1 MLGWTGWGIV
11 RARARRHAARAL
23 TVACVA
29 SLPSVAGA
37 SELSWEGPA
46 ACSERDQ
53 LAFQIEQAL
62 GTPLAKLADLQ
73 FLVQVE
79 RAEAPFVARLRVT
92 RPGSEAARER
102 VLSGHDCAKLVDTL
116 TVAVALALGEYDPID
131 EKRAASEPVPVSPAL
146 PAPRGSAPAVAADAP
161 AEEPKQ
167 ARDQLRAGALALL
180 VSDFGSLPEPALGAA
195 VGVELVW
202 RALRLQLTGTMFF
215 DQQMEL
221 ASLSGPPAGAEINLA
236 VGAVRGC
243 TNVLERASQFAVP
256 LCAGVELGRLAGVGQ
271 GVLDAREGSVFW
283 VALLLEA
290 GAFWHVPRTAL
301 RLGALLTA
309 AAPLNRDEFVLRGI
323 GSVHRP
329 SSLVGRGSLALGVD
343 FE

>member
-1 MLGWTGWGIV
+1 MLGSSVSGTICT
-11 RARARRHAARAL
+11 RAPQHAARAL
-23 TVACVA
+23 AVACVA
-29 SLPSVAGA
+29 ALPSIAYA

-53 LAFQIEQAL
+53 LSFQIEQAL

-102 VLSGHDCAKLVDTL
+102 VLTGPDCAKLVDTL
-116 TVAVALALGEYDPID
+116 TVAVALALGEYDRVD
-131 EKRAASEPVPVSPAL
+131 EKHAAFEPVLAPAL
-146 PAPRGSAPAVAADAP
+146 PAPHDPAPPAAAAAP
-161 AEEPKQ
+161 AEKSKE
-167 ARDQLRAGALALL
+167 AADRLRAGALALL
-180 VSDFGSLPEPALGAA
+180 VSDFGSLPEPGLGAA
-195 VGVELVW
+195 VGLELGW

-215 DQQMEL
+215 DQHIEVEPL
-221 ASLSGPPAGAEINLA
+221 GGAPAGADLNLA

-243 TNVLERASQFAVP
+243 TNVLDMAASRFAVP
-256 LCAGVELGRLAGVGQ
+256 LCGGVELGRLAGVGQ
-271 GVLDAREGSVFW
+271 GVLGARERSVFW
-283 VALLLEA
+283 VAVLLEA

-309 AAPLNRDEFVLRGI
+309 VAPLNRDEFVLRGI
-323 GSVHRP
+323 GSVHQP
-329 SSLVGRGSLALGVD
+329 SSLVGRGSVGLGVD